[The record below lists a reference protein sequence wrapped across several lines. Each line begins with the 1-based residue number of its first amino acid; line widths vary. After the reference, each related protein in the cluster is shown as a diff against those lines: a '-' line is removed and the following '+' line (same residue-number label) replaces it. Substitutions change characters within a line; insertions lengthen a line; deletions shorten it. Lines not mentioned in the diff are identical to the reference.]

1 MTLYQIDQLVFG
13 YEEGHRLLGGS
24 TTIPATAL
32 AVLLGATDAP
42 VESSTDRLVT
52 GVPLDSI
59 ARYALC
65 FTWNAPELPRPGAV
79 WSHVLLLELRHFE
92 SPGIVGLLRKLA
104 RRPEPRGLGYYS
116 TRLDLGSEGAPGEAR
131 SLCCSLDLIEAIAT
145 AVYGDGGPVVVH
157 KNLADSEDALF
168 AIWEAQWPKLRS
180 RFEFRT
186 RESARASSSRGV
198 VVARRVQGMMRH
210 ATVPQRTAWIAALAE
225 SIAEQQASPL
235 HDFLR
240 TFGPRD
246 IPEAMTVGW
255 LARLYCHVEA
265 EDCAAVRDALE
276 SRYGDRRSGRQLKE
290 GLFGRSE
297 GSWWTVSEGARLG
310 TILGVNCDAWDL
322 QALALKRRLSYWI
335 QVNGVGRL
343 LQDFCKTGPES
354 VRDALV
360 NGLVQS
366 GRTSDLAPLVRV
378 DPELAARWLVER
390 PVVGW
395 EPHAWQGL
403 EHDEVEAVWSAL
415 GSPDVSSVLA
425 AAVAGHAHAA
435 IQGLGLA
442 RALCS
447 AARARNFAAAAAL
460 VKASTWPNAAKV
472 AEEDTE
478 VALLLGAIWVDRDV
492 PGLIVALEARRDEID
507 EIWLKAAARAISR
520 SDLPAGRVLEVV
532 FGPLHHAITDDR
544 VPFECWEFL
553 DRVLPEAPDPALRL
567 RRCLVRTAKE
577 ERWGQKRYRR
587 ALRGAG
593 PHASELYREFSDDEL
608 LLGRM
613 RNFIERL

>member
-240 TFGPRD
+240 MFGPRD

-478 VALLLGAIWVDRDV
+478 VALLLGRSGSTAMC
-492 PGLIVALEARRDEID
+492 PGSSSPWKRGAMRLTRYGSRLRHARFHDQICQRE
-507 EIWLKAAARAISR
+507 
-520 SDLPAGRVLEVV
+520 
-532 FGPLHHAITDDR
+532 
-544 VPFECWEFL
+544 ECWRSYSGRFIMRSPTTVCL
-553 DRVLPEAPDPALRL
+553 SSVGSFWIVCSQKPLIRL
-567 RRCLVRTAKE
+567 CVYVGVSLEPLKKSDGDKRGIGGHCAELVPTPQNCIVSLATTNCCSV
-577 ERWGQKRYRR
+577 G
-587 ALRGAG
+587 
-593 PHASELYREFSDDEL
+593 
-608 LLGRM
+608 
-613 RNFIERL
+613 